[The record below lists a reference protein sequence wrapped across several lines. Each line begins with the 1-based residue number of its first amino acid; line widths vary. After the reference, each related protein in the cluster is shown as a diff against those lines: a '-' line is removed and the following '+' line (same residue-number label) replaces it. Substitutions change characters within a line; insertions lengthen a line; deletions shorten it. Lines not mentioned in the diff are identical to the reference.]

1 MLSRQAVAVR
11 ALLVDCSTGCL
22 AYRRKAAGSGQSG
35 QWRRKTWIVRAVGP
49 HGATISRHAG
59 FSSIGLSTAP
69 AGVESPE

>member
-1 MLSRQAVAVR
+1 MP
-11 ALLVDCSTGCL
+11 